1 MTTED
6 DRRNP
11 DAPDD
16 IASAD
21 DSEGYTWDDPSTNQ
35 RAVDPMPV
43 LPCFILLVAPSMG
56 TKLLKE
62 LADALRDSDGSAQNL
77 SHILAL
83 MPEPIARAFG
93 DQFLEHSARW
103 NKSLWHSGLAPDVVR
118 EMTPEDANDLHL
130 FLSIMVRKVSERNQW
145 ESRLSAER
153 MRELELAERQTTGS

>member
-1 MTTED
+1 MSPSSD
-6 DRRNP
+6 WRNCLNSFKLP
-11 DAPDD
+11 WSRIGCAGKVAVLT
-16 IASAD
+16 II
-21 DSEGYTWDDPSTNQ
+21 DST
-35 RAVDPMPV
+35 
-43 LPCFILLVAPSMG
+43 
-56 TKLLKE
+56 
-62 LADALRDSDGSAQNL
+62 QNL
-77 SHILAL
+77 SHIVAL